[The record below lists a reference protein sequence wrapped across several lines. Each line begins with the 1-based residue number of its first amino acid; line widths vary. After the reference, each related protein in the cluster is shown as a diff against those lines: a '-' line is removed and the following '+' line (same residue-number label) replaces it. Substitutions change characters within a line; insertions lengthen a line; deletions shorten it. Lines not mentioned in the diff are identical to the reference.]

1 LKEQLRFTRHWRL
14 SEVAE
19 KKVGAVLVVGGG
31 VAGIQSA
38 LDLAD
43 SGFKVYLVD
52 NSPSIGGV
60 MARLDKTFPT
70 NDCAMC
76 ILAPKLVAT
85 GRHPNVTLI
94 TNAEVTGLSGEAGN
108 FEVKVRK
115 RSRYINEEKCNG
127 CGLCAQKCPVEAIDM
142 FNEGF
147 SNRSAIYVEY
157 PQAVPLKF
165 IIDREKC
172 IGCGTCQEICKAKAV
187 EYDQQDSE
195 STLKV
200 GSIIL
205 APGFE
210 PFDARQK
217 SEYGYGRYPN
227 VVTSTEFERILSA
240 SGPYGGL
247 VLRTSDGE
255 IPRNVA
261 FVQCVGS
268 RDTQVG
274 NNYCSAACCMYG
286 IKEAIIAK
294 EHAPTKLDCKIFYI
308 DIRAYGKEFDA
319 YYNRAQDEYDIGF
332 VRSRVASITED
343 PSTNNLYVHY
353 VEDGES
359 RIEEFDMV
367 VLSIGMQP
375 PKNAEKLAGALGI
388 KLNKYKF
395 CETSVFSPV
404 ETSKPGIFVCGAF
417 AAPKD
422 IPESVAQAS
431 GAAAKAMSLIES
443 ERGKEVVEKEYP
455 PERDVTKEKPR
466 IGVFVCHCGIN
477 IGGIVKVPE
486 VVEYVKKLPNV
497 VYAEANLYT
506 CSQDT
511 QENIREKIK
520 EHSLNRVV
528 VASCTP
534 RTHEP
539 LFRETVREAGL
550 NPYLFEMANIRDQC
564 SWVHMHEPEE
574 ATEKAKDLVRS
585 IVAKARLLSPLEKPL
600 ITITPVGLVIG
611 GGVAG
616 MTAALE
622 LARQGFEVHLV
633 EREKQL
639 GGHLR
644 EIHYLL
650 EGEDPKK
657 QLKKLVKEV
666 MENDRIHVYLSAKV
680 TEVNGFIGNFKSKI
694 MHNGKEKEVEHG
706 IVIVATGAVEYK
718 PTEYVYGKDPRV
730 LTQHEIEEKI
740 ASGNFNAKKVVM
752 IQCVGARTKERPNCA
767 RICCGQA
774 IKNALKIKEV
784 NPETDVYILY
794 KDVRSYGFKEDYYR
808 QAAEKGVLFINY
820 DDERK
825 PQVTNENGRLRVRF
839 WEPVIKETVEIEP
852 DAVVLST
859 ATIPNP
865 DNKRISEML
874 KVPLTKDGFFLEAHM
889 KLRPV
894 DFQTDGVFLCGM
906 AHSPKFIDETISQ
919 ACAAA
924 ARAATILSKETLEME
939 GIIANVDEDLCS
951 GCRICESLCP
961 YSAIEMKE
969 QAEEKRVAHVIEA
982 LCKGCGVC
990 GTACP
995 TKALKLGHF
1004 TTEEI
1009 MAQVE
1014 AALVEEIT
1022 T

>member
-1 LKEQLRFTRHWRL
+1 MTE
-14 SEVAE
+14 E
-19 KKVGAVLVVGGG
+19 KIGAVLVLGGG
-31 VAGIQSA
+31 VAGIQAA
-38 LDLAD
+38 LDIAD
-43 SGFKVYLVD
+43 SGFKVYLID
-52 NSPSIGGV
+52 QSSSIGGV

-94 TNAEVTGLSGEAGN
+94 TNAEITGLNGEAGN

-227 VVTSTEFERILSA
+227 VVTSTEFERMLSA

-247 VLRTSDGE
+247 VLRPSDGE
-255 IPRNVA
+255 IPKGVA

-268 RDTQVG
+268 RDAQIG
-274 NNYCSAACCMYG
+274 NDYCSAACCMYG

-294 EHAPTKLDCKIFYI
+294 EHVPTKLDCKIFYM
-308 DIRAYGKEFDA
+308 DIRAYGKEFDT
-319 YYNRAQDEYDIGF
+319 YYNRAQNEYDIGF

-353 VEDGES
+353 VEDEES

-367 VLSIGMQP
+367 ILSIGMEP
-375 PKNAEKLAGALGI
+375 PKNAEKLAEALGI

-395 CETSVFSPV
+395 CETDIFSPV

-443 ERGKEVVEKEYP
+443 ERGKEVVKKEYP
-455 PERDVTKEKPR
+455 PERDVTSEEPR

-477 IGGIVKVPE
+477 IGGVVNVPE
-486 VVEYVKKLPNV
+486 VVEYTKNLPNV

-511 QENIREKIK
+511 QEKIREKIK
-520 EHSLNRVV
+520 EHNLNRVV

-564 SWVHMHEPEE
+564 SWVHMHEPEK

-585 IVAKARLLSPLEKPL
+585 IVAKARLLMPLRKPTVNV
-600 ITITPVGLVIG
+600 IPAGLVIG
-611 GGVAG
+611 GGIAG

-622 LARQGFEVHLV
+622 LAKQEFEVHLV
-633 EREKQL
+633 EREKEL

-644 EIHYLL
+644 TLHYLL
-650 EGEDPKK
+650 EGGHPKE
-657 QLKKLVKEV
+657 QLNRIVREV
-666 MENDRIHVYLSAKV
+666 MENGRIHVHLGA
-680 TEVNGFIGNFKSKI
+680 EVVDVSGFVGNFKSKI
-694 MHNGKEKEVEHG
+694 MHNSEEKEIEHG
-706 IVIVATGAVEYK
+706 IIIVATGAVEYK
-718 PTEYVYGKDPRV
+718 PTEYLYGLDRRV
-730 LTQHEIEEKI
+730 MTQHELEENI
-740 ASGNFNAKKVVM
+740 AQGKFNAEKVIM
-752 IQCVGARTKERPNCA
+752 IQCVGARTKERPNCS
-767 RICCGQA
+767 RICCGHA
-774 IKNALKIKEV
+774 IKNALKIKEIS
-784 NPETDVYILY
+784 PETDVYILY

-808 QAAEKGVLFINY
+808 KAAEEGVLFIDY
-820 DDERK
+820 SDERK
-825 PQVTNENGRLRVRF
+825 PQVMNENGKLKSRF
-839 WEPVIKETVEIEP
+839 WESVIKKEVEVEP
-852 DAVVLST
+852 DLVILSA

-865 DNKRISEML
+865 DNKRLSEIL
-874 KVPLTKDGFFLEAHM
+874 KVPLTKGGFFLEAHM

-894 DFQTDGVFLCGM
+894 DFATDGIFLCGM
-906 AHSPKFIDETISQ
+906 AHSPKYIDESISQ

-924 ARAATILSKETLEME
+924 ARATTILSKKALEME
-939 GIIANVDEDLCS
+939 GIVANVNEDLCS
-951 GCRICESLCP
+951 GCRMCESLCP

-995 TKALKLGHF
+995 TKAIRLGHF
-1004 TTEEI
+1004 TKDEMIVQIKSALTEEI
-1009 MAQVE
+1009 TA
-1014 AALVEEIT
+1014 
-1022 T
+1022 